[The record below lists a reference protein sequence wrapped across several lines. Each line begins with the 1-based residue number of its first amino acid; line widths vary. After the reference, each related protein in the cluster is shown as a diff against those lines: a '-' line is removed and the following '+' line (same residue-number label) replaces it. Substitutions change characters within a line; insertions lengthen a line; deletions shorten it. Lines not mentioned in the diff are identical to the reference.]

1 MEKHRF
7 KTAEFA
13 ALCGV
18 KKDTLL
24 HYDHIGLLKP
34 QWVGENGYRYYSAR
48 QLPVYDL
55 IAALRRLGT
64 PLGEIR
70 DYLAR
75 RSPQALLELLA
86 EKEEA
91 LAQERRRLDQ
101 MEALLHNVRGK
112 AQQAAQACPGQFRL
126 EECPE
131 VWCAVV
137 EAPDFA
143 GAGFQEAVYL
153 LHVRQLLTWARAQ
166 GSPSQAPGDIIC
178 RESLERGRFF
188 EDHYYCVVPPGTT
201 GWEVRIRPGGDLC
214 GAVSPGV
221 LRLGVRRLPPAVG
234 VGPPAGVCGGWGP
247 LRRGPHQRLC
257 HRGCPVLPVETQ
269 LEDQDPVRA
278 APRLFLAGR
287 WCFGGMFGQRG
298 KEIRGKRG
306 KEVMGRQMKML
317 GEVVED
323 GAAQQ
328 RGKSFRFDLVEGSC
342 ADPA

>member
-70 DYLAR
+70 DYLGK

-101 MEALLHNVRGK
+101 MEALLHNVRSK
-112 AQQAAQACPGQFRL
+112 AQQAAQVCPGQFRL
-126 EECPE
+126 EEYPE
-131 VWCAVV
+131 MWCAVV

-166 GSPSQAPGDIIC
+166 GSPSQAPGDIIR
-178 RESLERGRFF
+178 RESLEEGRFL
-188 EDHYYCVVPPGTT
+188 EDYYYCVVPPGTT
-201 GWEVRIRPGGDLC
+201 GWEVRIRPAGTYAVLYHQGSYASEYEACRRLWEWVHQQGYEVDGDLYEEDLINNF
-214 GAVSPGV
+214 AT
-221 LRLGVRRLPPAVG
+221 
-234 VGPPAGVCGGWGP
+234 
-247 LRRGPHQRLC
+247 
-257 HRGCPVLPVETQ
+257 EDTQ
-269 LEDQDPVRA
+269 SYLLKLSLKIKTP
-278 APRLFLAGR
+278 
-287 WCFGGMFGQRG
+287 
-298 KEIRGKRG
+298 
-306 KEVMGRQMKML
+306 
-317 GEVVED
+317 
-323 GAAQQ
+323 
-328 RGKSFRFDLVEGSC
+328 
-342 ADPA
+342 

>member
-70 DYLAR
+70 DYLAK
-75 RSPQALLELLA
+75 RSPQALLELLG

-91 LAQERRRLDQ
+91 LTQERRRLDQ
-101 MEALLHNVRGK
+101 MEALLHNVRSK
-112 AQQAAQACPGQFRL
+112 AQQAAQVCPGQFRL

-178 RESLERGRFF
+178 RESLEQGRFF

-201 GWEVRIRPGGDLC
+201 GWEVRIRPAGTYAVLYHRGSYVSEYDACRRLWEWVHEQGYEVDGDLYEEDLINNF
-214 GAVSPGV
+214 ATEDTQSY
-221 LRLGVRRLPPAVG
+221 LLKLSLKIK
-234 VGPPAGVCGGWGP
+234 GP
-247 LRRGPHQRLC
+247 
-257 HRGCPVLPVETQ
+257 
-269 LEDQDPVRA
+269 
-278 APRLFLAGR
+278 
-287 WCFGGMFGQRG
+287 
-298 KEIRGKRG
+298 
-306 KEVMGRQMKML
+306 
-317 GEVVED
+317 
-323 GAAQQ
+323 
-328 RGKSFRFDLVEGSC
+328 
-342 ADPA
+342 